1 MPNDT
6 SKNQGPPGLEFNVQ
20 AYKKKLGFALTM
32 LLLFCVTY
40 FTAAVIATRDFKHI
54 GSIPILGMPLALYTA
69 LLVFVIGIVVTRLC
83 LAQDEGRKS

>member
-6 SKNQGPPGLEFNVQ
+6 SKNQGPPGLEFNEQ
-20 AYKKKLGFALTM
+20 SYKKKLSFALTM

-54 GSIPILGMPLALYTA
+54 ASIPILGLPLALYTGV
-69 LLVFVIGIVVTRLC
+69 LVFVIGLIVTRMC
-83 LAQDEGRKS
+83 LVQDKGGKS